1 MLYQRKAL
9 TVEARVYDGPKLTVV
24 SDEKGSQIANSGDYL
39 VGTERGKVT
48 VVSKADFEKDF
59 DVPEYPKTL
68 PDGRV
73 IVTESG
79 KTQDELDAEIAAQ
92 ENAPHFE
99 TEGEAQDYIA
109 ANVKPGEIF
118 EYPVGTDAT
127 IQTTK

>member
-59 DVPEYPKTL
+59 EPVEVEPVKP
-68 PDGRV
+68 
-73 IVTESG
+73 
-79 KTQDELDAEIAAQ
+79 AE
-92 ENAPHFE
+92 PVHFE
-99 TEGEAQDYIA
+99 TEGEASDFIA
-109 ANVKPGEIF
+109 ANVEPGEVF
-118 EYPVGTDAT
+118 EYTVGDDPAV
-127 IQTTK
+127 QTTK